1 MERAALRQL
10 VEWKEKSDRK
20 PLIVQG
26 ARQVGKTWLM
36 TEFGKRYFKK
46 TANFVFEKNEPLQ
59 NLFSADLNVERI
71 LDGLSILAGF
81 KITPNDTLIVF
92 DEIQE
97 CPNALTSLKYFCENA
112 PQYAVIAAGS
122 MLGVALHS
130 GVSFPVGKVEF
141 MTLHPMSFYEFLSAL
156 GEDMKIEALKKNAF
170 DLLSPFHSAFLD
182 LLKRYFYV
190 GGMPEAVASFVADK
204 DYGKVR
210 AIQKN
215 ILMAYV
221 NDFSKHIP
229 KAGIPK
235 LRLLWESIPG
245 QLAKENKKFTYGNI
259 QQGARA
265 KEFENALAWLQ
276 SCGLIHKLFRVQKPD
291 LPLMAYQ
298 DLSAFKVYVSDIG
311 LLCAMT
317 DLDAKVLL
325 DENTLFEEFKG
336 ALAEQYV
343 LQELKTL
350 TEKPTA
356 YWTNDRG
363 TAEVDF
369 LMQNEM
375 SIVPIEVKAGI
386 NLRAKSLKTYMEKYA
401 PAKAVRVSAANFKQ
415 TENLTDLPLY
425 AVAEIFNYI

>member
-1 MERAALRQL
+1 MEKFA
-10 VEWKEKSDRK
+10 
-20 PLIVQG
+20 P
-26 ARQVGKTWLM
+26 
-36 TEFGKRYFKK
+36 FK
-46 TANFVFEKNEPLQ
+46 
-59 NLFSADLNVERI
+59 
-71 LDGLSILAGF
+71 
-81 KITPNDTLIVF
+81 
-92 DEIQE
+92 
-97 CPNALTSLKYFCENA
+97 
-112 PQYAVIAAGS
+112 
-122 MLGVALHS
+122 
-130 GVSFPVGKVEF
+130 
-141 MTLHPMSFYEFLSAL
+141 
-156 GEDMKIEALKKNAF
+156 
-170 DLLSPFHSAFLD
+170 
-182 LLKRYFYV
+182 
-190 GGMPEAVASFVADK
+190 
-204 DYGKVR
+204 
-210 AIQKN
+210 KN

-259 QQGARA
+259 QQGTRA

-350 TEKPTA
+350 TEKPTG